1 MCITFSIDGG
11 RLKENN
17 MRISRTD
24 PCLTSCSKELGGSLT
39 AYSQGQGLGAIFTLE
54 LPCQP
59 PTGDKT
65 KIARDRSQAAVAAP

>member
-1 MCITFSIDGG
+1 
-11 RLKENN
+11 
-17 MRISRTD
+17 
-24 PCLTSCSKELGGSLT
+24 LGGSLT